1 MEGRYKIKVNGLLD
15 FHTHSTHS
23 DGGDTPTE
31 LVRRAKK
38 HGVGAL
44 ALTDHNVISG
54 LGEFNRAC
62 KDENII
68 AIPFGTEIHAE
79 LPKEVLTVDDH
90 AAPDMIL
97 LGKNAKP
104 EHLNAYHQILKEYR
118 FKTFYPKTIEGLETT
133 GFYFPKVSLKQ
144 LAEDLGVPSV
154 LHDFILERNNL
165 DILVKYVQGWDSLI
179 TEEQIKQNPIRFVNR
194 YLYAIGKPAYVK
206 RLEGFGVK
214 EAISLAE
221 SMDCRLFIAHPGG
234 EFGSLSDSAL
244 NYLIEQRVHGI
255 EIRSYFNSPEQ
266 NQRFDELAEKHRLLK
281 SGGSDCHGNK
291 GPFKVGCYDRPQN
304 QLPRELFEQLWSNL
318 P

>member
-1 MEGRYKIKVNGLLD
+1 MKGIPKMGVNGLLD

-31 LVRRAKK
+31 LVKRAKQQ
-38 HGVGAL
+38 GVSAM

-54 LGEFNRAC
+54 LDEFNNAC
-62 KDENII
+62 IDENII

-79 LPKEVLTVDDH
+79 LPKDVLGTDDNE
-90 AAPDMIL
+90 APDMII

-104 EHLNAYHQILKEYR
+104 EHLNDYHQILKKYR
-118 FKTFYPKTIEGLETT
+118 FKTFYPQTITGLEKI
-133 GFYFPKVSLKQ
+133 GLYFPKVSLEQ
-144 LAEDLGVPSV
+144 LANDLGVPSV
-154 LHDFILERNNL
+154 FHDFVLERNNL
-165 DILVKYVQGWDSLI
+165 GILVKYVQEQDSLF
-179 TEEQIKQNPIRFVNR
+179 TEEQIRKNPIRFVNR

-206 RLEGFGVK
+206 RLEGFGIK

-221 SMDCRLFIAHPGG
+221 SMNCRLFIAHPGG

-266 NQRFDELAEKHRLLK
+266 NQRFGELAEKHRLLK
-281 SGGSDCHGNK
+281 SGGSDCHGDK
-291 GPFKVGCYDRPQN
+291 GPFMIGCYDRPQN
-304 QLPRELFEQLWSNL
+304 QLPKELFEQLWFNL